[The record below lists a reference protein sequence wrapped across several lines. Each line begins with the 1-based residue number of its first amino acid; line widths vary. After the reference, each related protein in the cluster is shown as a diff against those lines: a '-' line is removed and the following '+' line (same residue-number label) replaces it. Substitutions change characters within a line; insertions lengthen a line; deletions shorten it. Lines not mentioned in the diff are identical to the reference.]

1 MKGGAP
7 GLRPVRVPWHFRRMG
22 EAEGL
27 ADCRP
32 RGGQARRPGYW
43 ASALPQAWE
52 PAGAGEGDEGKTG
65 SEERKEYGQR
75 ERLPGSG
82 GQAARP
88 GGE

>member
-7 GLRPVRVPWHFRRMG
+7 GARPVRVPWHFRRMG

-32 RGGQARRPGYW
+32 RGGQARRPGHW
-43 ASALPQAWE
+43 ASALHQAWE
-52 PAGAGEGDEGKTG
+52 PAGAGEGGEGKTG

-75 ERLPGSG
+75 RA
-82 GQAARP
+82 AARERGP
-88 GGE
+88 GGEAGG